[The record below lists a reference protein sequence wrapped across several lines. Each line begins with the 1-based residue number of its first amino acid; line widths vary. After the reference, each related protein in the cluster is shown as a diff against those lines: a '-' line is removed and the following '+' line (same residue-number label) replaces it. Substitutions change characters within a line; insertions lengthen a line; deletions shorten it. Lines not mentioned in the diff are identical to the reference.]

1 MGKTVYMYLIQIRT
15 KGKEGWGR
23 ERGEGG
29 EGGRRKEGEWKE
41 WRGLRLS
48 KRWSLEN
55 LSLIVEHVCEMQPS
69 SLCLA
74 R

>member
-1 MGKTVYMYLIQIRT
+1 MCHGKDGLFDPD
-15 KGKEGWGR
+15 KNK
-23 ERGEGG
+23 GEGG
-29 EGGRRKEGEWKE
+29 VGKGERGRRGGGRREEGEWKE
-41 WRGLRLS
+41 RRGLRLS